1 MISAL
6 LGVIAA
12 VAWGLHDFIGR
23 FVTRALGSTLT
34 FLLVILSGVSCLA
47 VVVVARGDGFSID
60 TADLPLVALTGFVY
74 AGALYF
80 LFAGLKTG
88 SLALVVLIAAS
99 FPATTVLI
107 AIARG
112 TPPTAVQLV
121 AIAAVLIGMSTGDR
135 QSPDRSRRRAG
146 ADQDAPRPPPNNN
159 RRAIVFAA
167 LAHICFA
174 VSITIGQQLVD
185 QIDGASLTLAIRLT
199 GLLLIPL
206 LLIGRDRPATSRL
219 GRWMPLAI
227 AMGCLDV
234 IGLGAVL
241 AAGAYPF
248 PQLGPVVSSGY
259 GAVAVVLAL
268 VVLRERLGRL
278 QIFGIAL
285 SIAGTVVLALP
296 PA

>member
-6 LGVIAA
+6 LGIIAA

-47 VVVVARGDGFSID
+47 VVVVARGEGFSID

-121 AIAAVLIGMSTGDR
+121 AIAAVLIGMSMVIGNHQTEAAAGD
-135 QSPDRSRRRAG
+135 

-159 RRAIVFAA
+159 RRAIAFAA